1 MSEAYSLPM
10 NAKSLVGSV
19 MANLCRSH
27 FPIHMGMVEAFS
39 QRVLI
44 HKAFSVPK
52 CVRLTRMSH
61 HSHRLLR
68 KMLGVV
74 PEDQCEDLS
83 EIWVEELLSLEKL
96 NASDLDRQNTI
107 GKTTINA
114 QAVDEVDVMSLSG
127 TDSMVPGAVEPL
139 LDMGCGDNSVNR
151 AARSSTEGHSLRGEL
166 DAGAAMD

>member
-1 MSEAYSLPM
+1 
-10 NAKSLVGSV
+10 
-19 MANLCRSH
+19 
-27 FPIHMGMVEAFS
+27 
-39 QRVLI
+39 
-44 HKAFSVPK
+44 
-52 CVRLTRMSH
+52 
-61 HSHRLLR
+61 
-68 KMLGVV
+68 MLGVV